1 MRVTRIPELIRESP
15 NGNGDQDIPIPKRGS
30 LNRCGDVHHKES
42 PTQFGDP
49 QTEMGIKTSPY
60 QNGDPRTKMGFVQ
73 SLTRIGLG
81 FVPIWAASARGPA
94 GSLPRLRARHRPAP
108 PPETTTTRTRM
119 TTSEERRRCQLP
131 ATQEWPPLAIQ
142 SSMIA
147 GRQCQAM
154 TKRAADKRKEQPTIA
169 R

>member
-1 MRVTRIPELIRESP
+1 MRVTKIPEPIQGSP
-15 NGNGDQDIPIPKRGS
+15 NQNGDQDIPIPKWGS
-30 LNRCGDVHHKES
+30 LNRDGDAHHKEFPNRLGDPRTEMGIKTS
-42 PTQFGDP
+42 LYQNGDP
-49 QTEMGIKTSPY
+49 QTEMGI
-60 QNGDPRTKMGFVQ
+60 VQ

-119 TTSEERRRCQLP
+119 TTSEERRRCQPP
-131 ATQEWPPLAIQ
+131 ATQEWPPLVIQ

-154 TKRAADKRKEQPTIA
+154 TKRAADKRKEQTTIA